1 MIPASTRWLAAAAC
15 TLVVL
20 WLWTWAAAQWQ
31 LEMPAFNQPMTP
43 LQPIATPLELNA
55 STTKRELDASALLR
69 SPAFY
74 PDRRPHSFQP
84 GAPADQPMQAAQ
96 FDYQLTTTV
105 VGKKHAFAMLR
116 LPGSNRS
123 LIARLGE
130 PFEGDPAWHVT
141 GIDNASIRLA
151 GNQGQEVRLALKPL
165 MPAQPSLYTPPISM
179 AASQPTTATMNSQNA
194 PVPPAPS
201 IQPVQGDAELRAR
214 IDARR
219 REAAASAS
227 AVGTQ

>member
-1 MIPASTRWLAAAAC
+1 MIRASTRWLAAAAC

-31 LEMPAFNQPMTP
+31 LEMPAFNQPMT
-43 LQPIATPLELNA
+43 LLRPIAPPLGLTT
-55 STTKRELDASALLR
+55 STVKREPDASALLR

-74 PDRRPHSFQP
+74 SDRRPHSFQP
-84 GAPADQPMQAAQ
+84 GAPADQPMQPAQ
-96 FDYQLTTTV
+96 FGYQLTTTV
-105 VGKKHAFAMLR
+105 VGKKHIFAMLR

-130 PFEGDPAWHVT
+130 PFEGDPAWHAT
-141 GIDNASIRLA
+141 EINNASIRLT

-165 MPAQPSLYTPPISM
+165 TPTQPSLYTQPISM
-179 AASQPTTATMNSQNA
+179 AASQPTTAAMNSQNA
-194 PVPPAPS
+194 PLPPAAS
-201 IQPVQGDAELRAR
+201 IQPAQGDAGLRAR